1 MIVWIETNG
10 CHLYRR
16 KEVMIYTATN
26 VRSALES
33 LMDICRDGSKGYET
47 AASAVKDPSL
57 KAELMQYSMQRDEFA
72 LQLEDSISAMG
83 EPAWDHGSIA
93 GSLHRAWIGV
103 KGALTS
109 HDSHAVLS
117 ECERGEDSAVE
128 AYQQAISHDLPS
140 PVRDMVELQYDAVR
154 RVHDRIKSL
163 RDASK
168 KS

>member
-1 MIVWIETNG
+1 M
-10 CHLYRR
+10 
-16 KEVMIYTATN
+16 
-26 VRSALES
+26 
-33 LMDICRDGSKGYET
+33 
-47 AASAVKDPSL
+47 
-57 KAELMQYSMQRDEFA
+57 
-72 LQLEDSISAMG
+72 
-83 EPAWDHGSIA
+83 
-93 GSLHRAWIGV
+93 

-117 ECERGEDSAVE
+117 ECERGEDSAIE

-168 KS
+168 

>member
-1 MIVWIETNG
+1 MI
-10 CHLYRR
+10 H
-16 KEVMIYTATN
+16 TATN
-26 VRSALES
+26 VRSTLES
-33 LMDICRDGSKGYET
+33 LIDICRDGSKGFEA

-72 LQLEDSISAMG
+72 LQLEDGITALG
-83 EPAWDHGSIA
+83 EQAWDHGSIA

-109 HDSHAVLS
+109 HDAHAVLS

-128 AYQQAISHDLPS
+128 TYQQAVSHDLPS
-140 PVRDMVELQYDAVR
+140 AVRDMVELQYDAVR

-163 RDASK
+163 RDASRK
-168 KS
+168 D

>member
-1 MIVWIETNG
+1 
-10 CHLYRR
+10 
-16 KEVMIYTATN
+16 
-26 VRSALES
+26 
-33 LMDICRDGSKGYET
+33 
-47 AASAVKDPSL
+47 
-57 KAELMQYSMQRDEFA
+57 
-72 LQLEDSISAMG
+72 
-83 EPAWDHGSIA
+83 
-93 GSLHRAWIGV
+93 
-103 KGALTS
+103 
-109 HDSHAVLS
+109 VLS

>member
-1 MIVWIETNG
+1 
-10 CHLYRR
+10 
-16 KEVMIYTATN
+16 MIYTATN

-33 LMDICRDGSKGYET
+33 LMDICRDGSKGYEV
-47 AASAVKDPSL
+47 AASAVKDSSL
-57 KAELMQYSMQRDEFA
+57 KAKLMQYSMQRDEFA
-72 LQLEDSISAMG
+72 LQLEDSIAALG

-117 ECERGEDSAVE
+117 ECERGEDSAIE
-128 AYQQAISHDLPS
+128 AYQQAISPELPS

-168 KS
+168 K